1 MSDEHLLEASG
12 EATQSNLAEVAA
24 ARAARET
31 AWVRKRKG
39 ENIDSSEWNPKKR
52 YRFDAFKWLAQTG
65 WQLLQNTGL
74 GFGHFALTAEQRKQ
88 KPWHQWPLL
97 NYAGDQGSK
106 EQCGLWVLKRK
117 LQLNM
122 DEVPDQGHGV
132 WNDCKLGLKAIPD
145 LWSHTLL
152 MLLAWNV
159 RHGPWQEDIRFAQVL
174 GNVRNQ
180 AKHGKEARQLPLFMS
195 LIDRMVFDQQDPSL
209 VFVDDVPQGLLEV
222 FLNQAHSVTR
232 APRPTS
238 TGSWPPSKRPRRQL
252 QIGHSHLMLLHL
264 HVWSL
269 ECCRATSFSRLGGVR
284 VMLSRVSGV
293 GNQVSKPLCKCESVS
308 E

>member
-1 MSDEHLLEASG
+1 MSDEQLLEASC
-12 EATQSNLAEVAA
+12 EATQSTLAEVAA
-24 ARAARET
+24 ARAVRET

-52 YRFDAFKWLAQTG
+52 HRFDAFKWLAQTD
-65 WQLLQNTGL
+65 WQLLQHTGL

-132 WNDCKLGLKAIPD
+132 WDDCKLGLKAIPD

-209 VFVDDVPQGLLEV
+209 VFVDDVPQELLRRFFESNPFSHKGTKTNLNRFMATIKKAKETASDWTFTSYALTSACLELGMLQGNK
-222 FLNQAHSVTR
+222 FLQV
-232 APRPTS
+232 
-238 TGSWPPSKRPRRQL
+238 G
-252 QIGHSHLMLLHL
+252 
-264 HVWSL
+264 WS
-269 ECCRATSFSRLGGVR
+269 ESDVEQSEWGG
-284 VMLSRVSGV
+284 
-293 GNQVSKPLCKCESVS
+293 
-308 E
+308 